1 MIEPSKTNR
10 PVVWA
15 MGILMVVLTVNWV
28 AAVARF
34 QVEGIFWDQWVY
46 CQPFFRE
53 EWTWLDLFMQ
63 QLGPHRQGV
72 AFVLTAPIMTLA
84 DWDTRIEGL
93 WIVFWLVVAAG
104 LALAWKQRLTGRL
117 GWEDLWLPLA
127 LLSVRQFE
135 TVIVVPNLSHSVFP
149 LVLLMGMAWIAAG
162 PMSLGRWGAFGIL
175 GGLAMFTGFGLF
187 AWVAAGWMVALR
199 VLRAWWRRD
208 LGTVGGPAAAGLVLV
223 LALVGFLQGYRLR
236 SGSAGSEFPHLPL
249 SDYPQFVARML
260 ASRMDLA
267 GGGAV
272 GMALGW
278 GVLVLALG
286 LFGYVSWRLLRDRE
300 VSPGWMVAALLVGT
314 GLSYG
319 FFTALGRLHLGVRAA
334 DAPRYVTLVGAIWLG
349 FVAAGAA
356 GRWRGWGWAAAGLG
370 WASVVMSWVDLPRR
384 PLASWPGML
393 GMSEVSYNGI
403 AFSNRQKMEWL
414 LAWEETGDWRAAETQ
429 RPRGI
434 FGEAESLRLGE
445 RMDWL
450 AARGLTFADPAN
462 EPLAWLPW
470 WNPLGYTWIK
480 GLGGEHQQWMAE
492 EAVLLV
498 EGRESGYVNLQFGAR
513 APALPPEGKVVIAWG
528 ELRTT
533 VEAQVMLA
541 GVSLPAPTDRTKLV
555 IRSTA
560 GAVPLHPPLDP
571 RRTSYLVF
579 DPTVTAA
586 PQFEVKWWSEE
597 GAGWWD
603 DHSFEVVSGRWNWEE
618 ENGERFVWTDAQLVL
633 RSRARGPTYWNI
645 EIESRYEP
653 VDHGPVTVKWGGR
666 ALTLPWDEGGLRFS
680 VPMRGGAQHQL
691 EIGNRAGASSPQAQ
705 GESSDARNLAL
716 RLRRLELS
724 RDAAFPVLEHGDDT

>member
-72 AFVLTAPIMTLA
+72 AFVLTAPLMTLA

-117 GWEDLWLPLA
+117 GWEDLWL
-127 LLSVRQFE
+127 
-135 TVIVVPNLSHSVFP
+135 
-149 LVLLMGMAWIAAG
+149 AAG
-162 PMSLGRWGAFGIL
+162 AVERAPIRNRHRGPESVAQRVSPGAVDGHGVDRGRADVPGAVGGVRHLGRVGHVHGIWAFRVGR
-175 GGLAMFTGFGLF
+175 GGLDG
-187 AWVAAGWMVALR
+187 ALR

-208 LGTVGGPAAAGLVLV
+208 LGTVGGRPPPGWCWSCLGRFPAGLPPPQRQRGIGVPAFAPV
-223 LALVGFLQGYRLR
+223 RLPAVCR
-236 SGSAGSEFPHLPL
+236 PHAGVADGSGGRGRWAWRWAG
-249 SDYPQFVARML
+249 
-260 ASRMDLA
+260 
-267 GGGAV
+267 
-272 GMALGW
+272 
-278 GVLVLALG
+278 GVLVLGVGTFWIRELAAVARPGGFAG
-286 LFGYVSWRLLRDRE
+286 LDGRGAPGRDRLE
-300 VSPGWMVAALLVGT
+300 LR
-314 GLSYG
+314 
-319 FFTALGRLHLGVRAA
+319 FFTALGRLHLGSGRGCAALCDLGGRDLAGVRGGGSGG
-334 DAPRYVTLVGAIWLG
+334 PMSRVG
-349 FVAAGAA
+349 
-356 GRWRGWGWAAAGLG
+356 RAAAGLG

-528 ELRTT
+528 DLRTT

-724 RDAAFPVLEHGDDT
+724 RDATFPVLEHGDDT